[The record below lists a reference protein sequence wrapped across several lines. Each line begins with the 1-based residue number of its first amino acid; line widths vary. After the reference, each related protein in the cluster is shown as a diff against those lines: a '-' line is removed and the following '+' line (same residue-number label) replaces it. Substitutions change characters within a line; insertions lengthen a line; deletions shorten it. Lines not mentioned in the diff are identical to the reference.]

1 MRAFPFFNQPDRG
14 FPVFLDAEKMVNFAF
29 FMKKRFFFHWPLGD
43 GAPWATTQYLVVLEL
58 DKYVRNYMAGRV
70 TS

>member
-1 MRAFPFFNQPDRG
+1 
-14 FPVFLDAEKMVNFAF
+14 
-29 FMKKRFFFHWPLGD
+29 MKNIYYFYWPLGD
-43 GAPWATTQYLVVLEL
+43 GAPWATTQYLVVLGL